1 MKKLVFVIALIT
13 LFSCKSKAPKTIVS
27 TNDKTK
33 TETLEKKDS
42 IAKVEN
48 SRFVKVEKKKSALPK

>member
-33 TETLEKKDS
+33 TETLEKKEQL
-42 IAKVEN
+42 I
-48 SRFVKVEKKKSALPK
+48 LLMML